1 MRLDEFSIPKSST
14 FNIEQTLDCGQVFRY
29 IKTEKGYRVCA
40 KNHIAFISEEN
51 EKYIVNCDDVT
62 FFTRYFDFDTD
73 YELIQHNVID
83 DGFVANAVEYG
94 KGIHIL
100 KQDPIESLFSFII
113 SQNNHI
119 PRIKS
124 IIERICTALG
134 DEICY
139 EGVECG
145 TYHAFPSVEKLASAG
160 VDFFKAIGAGY
171 RAEYLDRVA
180 NALLNE
186 NVYDWQ
192 NMSTQE
198 LRQKLLSLHGVGRK
212 VADCVLLF
220 GFSKFDVFPV
230 DTWIRKAFEDKYPNV
245 PAEKMSDL
253 LISEYGNNAGFVQQW
268 AFYYKRSLDK

>member
-1 MRLDEFSIPKSST
+1 MRLEEFSIPKSST

-29 IKTEKGYRVCA
+29 VKTSQGYRVCA
-40 KNHIAFISEEN
+40 KNHIAFIREDDG
-51 EKYIVNCDDVT
+51 KYIVNCDDIA

-73 YELIQHNVID
+73 YDAIQSSVLE
-83 DGFVANAVEYG
+83 DGFVANAIEYG
-94 KGIHIL
+94 RGIHIL
-100 KQDPIESLFSFII
+100 RQDPTESLFWFII

-124 IIERICTALG
+124 IVERICDALG
-134 DEICY
+134 DEIAY
-139 EGVECG
+139 EGEDCG
-145 TYHAFPSVEKLASAG
+145 TYHAFPSVEKLAGAG
-160 VDFFKAIGAGY
+160 VEFFKSVGAGY

-180 NALLNE
+180 KTLLEE
-186 NVYDWQ
+186 NMCDWQ
-192 NMSTQE
+192 ELSTLE

-245 PAEKMSDL
+245 TAEKMSDL
-253 LISEYGNNAGFVQQW
+253 LIEEYGDRAGFVQQW
-268 AFYYKRSLDK
+268 AFYYKRSADK